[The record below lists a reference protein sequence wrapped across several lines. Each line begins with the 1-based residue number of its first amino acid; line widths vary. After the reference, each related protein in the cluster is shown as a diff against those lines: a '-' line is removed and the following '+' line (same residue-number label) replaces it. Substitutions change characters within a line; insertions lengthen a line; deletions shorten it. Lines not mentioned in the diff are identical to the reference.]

1 MRLPAL
7 LWLLLV
13 ASLAR
18 ADDAPAPIC
27 TDRPTK
33 STGTCTAEAGHLQVE
48 TDLVDIVHSR
58 IDGTTVDAWS
68 ALNPTLKYGV
78 GEHTDLELSI
88 ALLNEVRTSGAPTAR
103 GAGDAWLK
111 LKHRFVLSPTLEVAL
126 MPVLKAPTAARS
138 IGNGAWEGGLLVP
151 VVAQLSG
158 DWSLNLSPEI
168 DVVANA
174 NGRGH
179 HVATAQL
186 VNLGRPVG
194 HDVTLSLELWGASD
208 WDPAGRHRQASL
220 DVGAAWLTSSALQFD
235 GGVNLG
241 LNRATPAL
249 QAYVGVSQRF

>member
-7 LWLLLV
+7 LLV
-13 ASLAR
+13 MLASLAH
-18 ADDAPAPIC
+18 AADAPAPIC

-33 STGTCTAEAGHLQVE
+33 STGTCTADAGHLQVE
-48 TDLVDIVHSR
+48 TDLVDYVHSR
-58 IDGTTVDAWS
+58 IDGARVDAWS

-78 GEHTDLELSI
+78 GERTDLEINI
-88 ALLNEVRTSGAPTAR
+88 ALYNSVQATGSPAAR

-111 LKHRFVLSPTLEVAL
+111 LKRRFVLGPTLEVGL

-151 VVAQLSG
+151 VIAQLAA
-158 DWSLNLSPEI
+158 DWSLNLSPEL
-168 DVVANA
+168 DVAANA
-174 NGRGH
+174 DGRGH

-208 WDPAGRHRQASL
+208 WDPAGRHRQASF
-220 DVGAAWLTSSALQFD
+220 DVGAAWLSSPALQFD
-235 GGVNLG
+235 GGVNWG
-241 LNRATPAL
+241 LNRATPSL
-249 QAYVGVSQRF
+249 QAYLGVSQRF